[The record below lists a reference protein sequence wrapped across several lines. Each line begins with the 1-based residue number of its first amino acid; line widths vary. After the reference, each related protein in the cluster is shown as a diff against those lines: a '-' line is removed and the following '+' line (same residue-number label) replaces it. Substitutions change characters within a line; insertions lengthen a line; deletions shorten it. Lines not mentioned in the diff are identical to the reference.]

1 MNRACK
7 IFSSVS
13 DFRFHHFPESLAEDL
28 WDAVARRA
36 YPALYACLRKM
47 HRTFSPAFAYSVCS
61 LALDCRLTLR
71 AFTALLDHCP
81 PLEDFLYGFYESIL
95 LGAYCGL
102 VEKAAALDRAD
113 VLDLLLSRGPA
124 LTDAPSMTS
133 RPSKP
138 PCPHSPTTASTAS
151 PAAPTW
157 NPSGP
162 NAS

>member
-1 MNRACK
+1 
-7 IFSSVS
+7 
-13 DFRFHHFPESLAEDL
+13 
-28 WDAVARRA
+28 
-36 YPALYACLRKM
+36 M

-151 PAAPTW
+151 PATPTW